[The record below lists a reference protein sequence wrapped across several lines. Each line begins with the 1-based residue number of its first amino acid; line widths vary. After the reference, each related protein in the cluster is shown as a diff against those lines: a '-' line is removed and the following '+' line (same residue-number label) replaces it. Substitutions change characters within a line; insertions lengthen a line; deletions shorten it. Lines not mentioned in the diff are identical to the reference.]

1 MSTEAQLPT
10 RTTSSTFPAGRIIP
24 AFIGRLRV
32 AALAF
37 LADSRDP
44 TSLVALGSAA
54 LIILG
59 AGYVILTAD
68 PDGVRAHPPPPPSRV
83 EIRQAVETSKDFSTT
98 APAER
103 PPQAAAAR

>member
-1 MSTEAQLPT
+1 MSTETQLPT
-10 RTTSSTFPAGRIIP
+10 RATSSTFSAGL
-24 AFIGRLRV
+24 AFIERLRV

-44 TSLVALGSAA
+44 ASLVALGSAA
-54 LIILG
+54 LIIVG

-68 PDGVRAHPPPPPSRV
+68 PDGIRAHPPPPPSRA
-83 EIRQAVETSKDFSTT
+83 EIRQAVETSKEFSTT

-103 PPQAAAAR
+103 PSQTSGAR